1 MAETLISPGVLT
13 RENDQSLVTTGTVST
28 GLAVVGPTVK
38 GPVNIPTVV
47 TSYSDYVNKFGGLFT
62 SGGANYEY
70 LTSITVNNYFQQGGE
85 SVLVARVANGA
96 YTAASG
102 NVISISSG
110 SAYPSASFVLETLS
124 VGTIMNN
131 AGSEIGTGS
140 LENGTVENVRWEI
153 ANSNPSTGTF
163 TLLIRRGD
171 DNSNSKVILETW
183 SNLSLDPN
191 ANNYIEAVIGN
202 QAFTP
207 VSDNGN
213 YYIQTSGAY
222 TNKSRYVRVK
232 SVNRPTPNYFN
243 NDGSANSA
251 YTGSLPVVA
260 SGSFG
265 GATGAIFG
273 YYNATGSVPL
283 NMFDSIKTAVGTTSA
298 NNIQGILLSDYT
310 IASNLLSNQDNYDF
324 NILSTPGVNLQN
336 GTSAITTLLSTVQ
349 DRGDAIYIIDS
360 VSYGQNLATVT
371 TQAAA
376 QNSSYAAT
384 YWPWLQVVGPETGKL
399 LWVPASVVMPAVYA
413 FTDQVSAAW
422 FAPAGINRGGLPG
435 VVQAERRLSPTDR
448 DTLYSNKVN
457 PLATFPGTGVVAY
470 GQKTLQTQA
479 TALDRVNVRRL
490 LIDLKRYI
498 GGISRQLV
506 FEQNTAVTRNRF
518 LNQVNPYLTTVQQ
531 RQGLFAFKVVMDDTN
546 NTADV
551 VDRNQLVGQ
560 VYLQPTKTAE
570 FILIDFNITPTGASF
585 PA

>member
-47 TSYSDYVNKFGGLFT
+47 TSYSDYINKFGGLFT

-96 YTAASG
+96 YTAASSPVASNIG
-102 NVISISSG
+102 TV
-110 SAYPSASFVLETLS
+110 SASFEIETLS
-124 VGTIMNN
+124 VGTLMNST
-131 AGSEIGTGS
+131 GSEIGTGS
-140 LENGTVENVRWEI
+140 LTNGTVENVRWEI
-153 ANSNPSTGTF
+153 ANSSSGSGTF

-191 ANNYIEAVIGN
+191 ASNYIEAVIGN
-202 QAFTP
+202 QSFTP
-207 VSDNGN
+207 VNDGGN
-213 YYIQTSGAY
+213 YYIGTSGSY
-222 TNKSRYVRVK
+222 TNKSRYIRVK

-243 NDGSANSA
+243 NDGIANND
-251 YTGSLPVVA
+251 YTGSLPAVG

-265 GATGAIFG
+265 SATGAIFG
-273 YYNATGSVPL
+273 WYNATGSVPL
-283 NMFDSIKTAVGTTSA
+283 NMFDSIKSTTGTTSA
-298 NNIQGILLSDYT
+298 NNIQGVVLSDYT

-349 DRGDAIYIIDS
+349 NRGDAIYIIDS
-360 VSYGQNLATVT
+360 VSYGQNLSTVT

-435 VVQAERRLSPTDR
+435 VVQAERRLSPSDR

-531 RQGLFAFKVVMDDTN
+531 RQGLYAFKVVMDDSN

>member
-47 TSYSDYVNKFGGLFT
+47 TSYSDYINKFGGLFT

-85 SVLVARVANGA
+85 SVLVARVASGS
-96 YTAASG
+96 YTAASST
-102 NVISISSG
+102 VG
-110 SAYPSASFVLETLS
+110 SNYGATTASFQLETLS
-124 VGTIMNN
+124 VGALMNN
-131 AGSEIGTGS
+131 SGNEIGTGS
-140 LENGTVENVRWEI
+140 LVNGTSENVRWEI
-153 ANSNPSTGTF
+153 ANSNSGSGAF

-171 DNSNSKVILETW
+171 DNSNTKTILETW

-207 VSDNGN
+207 VSDGGN
-213 YYIQTSGAY
+213 YYIQTSGSY
-222 TNKSRYVRVK
+222 TNKSRYIRVK
-232 SVNRPTPNYFN
+232 AVNLSTPSYFN

-251 YTGSLPVVA
+251 YTASLPAVG
-260 SGSFG
+260 SGSFSTATG
-265 GATGAIFG
+265 PLFGATGSA
-273 YYNATGSVPL
+273 AL
-283 NMFDSIKTAVGTTSA
+283 NMFDGIKTLAGTTVA
-298 NNIQGILLSDYT
+298 NNIQGVLVGDYT
-310 IASNLLSNQDNYDF
+310 IAANLLANQDNYDF
-324 NILSTPGVNLQN
+324 NILSTPGLNLQN
-336 GTSAITTLLSTVQ
+336 GTSAITTLLSNVQ

-360 VSYGQNLATVT
+360 VSYGQNLSTVT

-435 VVQAERRLSPTDR
+435 VVQAERRLSPSDR

-531 RQGLFAFKVVMDDTN
+531 RQGLYAFKVVMDDSN

>member
-13 RENDQSLVTTGTVST
+13 RENDQSIVSTGTITT
-28 GLAVVGPTVK
+28 GLAVLGPTVK

-47 TSYSDYVNKFGGLFT
+47 TSYSDFANKFGGMFT

-70 LTSITVNNYFQQGGE
+70 LTSITVNNYFQQGGG
-85 SVLVARVANGA
+85 SVLVTRVA
-96 YTAASG
+96 
-102 NVISISSG
+102 SG
-110 SAYPSASFVLETLS
+110 SYTPAQASVASNYGATTASFVLETLS

-131 AGSEIGTGS
+131 SGSEIGTGS
-140 LENGTVENVRWEI
+140 LVSGSVDNVRFEI
-153 ANSNPSTGTF
+153 AGSSSGSGNF

-171 DNSNSKVILETW
+171 DNTNSKTILESW
-183 SNLSLDPN
+183 NNLSLDPN
-191 ANNYIEAVIGN
+191 SNNYIEAVIGN

-207 VSDNGN
+207 VTDGSST
-213 YYIQTSGAY
+213 YIQISGSY

-232 SVNRPTPNYFN
+232 SVNYTTPNYFN
-243 NDGSANSA
+243 NDGTPNNA
-251 YTGSLPVVA
+251 YTSSLPAVG
-260 SGSFG
+260 SGSFST
-265 GATGAIFG
+265 ATGPAYGCFG
-273 YYNATGSVPL
+273 LAPL
-283 NMFDSIKTAVGTTSA
+283 NMFDGIKTSAATSNA
-298 NNIQGILLSDYT
+298 NNVQGLQTTDYS
-310 IASNLLSNQDNYDF
+310 IATGLLSNKDQYSF
-324 NILSTPGVNLQN
+324 NIIATPGMNLQN
-336 GTSAITTLLSTVQ
+336 GSSVISSLLSTVQ
-349 DRGDAIYIIDS
+349 DRGDAIYVVDS

-376 QNSSYAAT
+376 QNSSYGAT

-399 LWVPASVVMPAVYA
+399 LWVPASAVMPAVYA
-413 FTDQVSAAW
+413 FTDKVSAAW

-435 VVQAERRLSPTDR
+435 VVQAERRLSPSDR
-448 DTLYSNKVN
+448 DTLYAAKVN

-490 LIDLKRYI
+490 LIALKGYI

-506 FEQNTAVTRNRF
+506 FEQNTAVTRNKF
-518 LNQVNPYLTTVQQ
+518 LNQVNPYLTQVQQ
-531 RQGLFAFKVVMDDTN
+531 RQGLYAFKVVMDDTN

-551 VDRNQLVGQ
+551 IDRNQLVGQ

-570 FILIDFNITPTGASF
+570 FIILDFNLTPTGASF

>member
-13 RENDQSLVTTGTVST
+13 RENDQSLISTGTVTT

-38 GPVNIPTVV
+38 GQVNIPTVV
-47 TSYSDYVNKFGGLFT
+47 TSYSDFTNKFGGMFV
-62 SGGANYEY
+62 SGGASYEY
-70 LTSITVNNYFQQGGE
+70 LTSITINKYFQQGGD
-85 SVLVARVANGA
+85 SVLITRVASGS
-96 YTAASG
+96 YTAASS
-102 NVISISSG
+102 NVG
-110 SAYPSASFVLETLS
+110 SNYGATTASFQLETLS
-124 VGTIMNN
+124 VGTLMNSS
-131 AGSEIGTGS
+131 GSEIGTGS
-140 LENGTVENVRWEI
+140 LSNGSADNLRWEI
-153 ANSNPSTGTF
+153 ANSSSGSGVF
-163 TLLIRRGD
+163 TLLVRRGD
-171 DNSNSKVILETW
+171 DNSNSKTILETW

-207 VSDNGN
+207 VSDGGN
-213 YYIQTSGAY
+213 YYIQTSGSY

-232 SVNRPTPNYFN
+232 SVSLSTPNYFN
-243 NDGSANSA
+243 NDGSVNNA
-251 YTGSLPVVA
+251 YTSSLPA
-260 SGSFG
+260 IGSGSFT
-265 GATGAIFG
+265 GATGPLFG
-273 YYNATGSVPL
+273 ATGSAAL
-283 NMFDSIKTAVGTTSA
+283 NMFDGIKTSTATSNA
-298 NNIQGILLSDYT
+298 NNIQGLQVTDYT
-310 IASNLLSNQDNYDF
+310 IAANLLANKDNYDF
-324 NILSTPGVNLQN
+324 NILSTPGLNLQN
-336 GTSAITTLLSTVQ
+336 GTSAITSFLSNVQ
-349 DRGDAIYIIDS
+349 DRGDSIYIIDS
-360 VSYGQNLATVT
+360 VSYGQNLSTVT

-376 QNSSYAAT
+376 QNSSYAST
-384 YWPWLQVVGPETGKL
+384 YWPWLQIVGPETGKL

-435 VVQAERRLSPTDR
+435 VVQAERRLSPSDR
-448 DTLYSNKVN
+448 DTLYAAKVN

-506 FEQNTAVTRNRF
+506 FEQNTAVTRNKF

-531 RQGLFAFKVVMDDTN
+531 RQGLYAFKVVMDDSN

>member
-1 MAETLISPGVLT
+1 LKARKTATTKKVYDSDSETGDENQKMDITVLA
-13 RENDQSLVTTGTVST
+13 NKLTTTASEVDT
-28 GLAVVGPTVK
+28 PKEILEQIKLLKECAANTM
-38 GPVNIPTVV
+38 TM
-47 TSYSDYVNKFGGLFT
+47 VNKPPVDELT
-62 SGGANYEY
+62 LEY
-70 LTSITVNNYFQQGGE
+70 V
-85 SVLVARVANGA
+85 
-96 YTAASG
+96 
-102 NVISISSG
+102 
-110 SAYPSASFVLETLS
+110 
-124 VGTIMNN
+124 
-131 AGSEIGTGS
+131 
-140 LENGTVENVRWEI
+140 
-153 ANSNPSTGTF
+153 
-163 TLLIRRGD
+163 
-171 DNSNSKVILETW
+171 
-183 SNLSLDPN
+183 
-191 ANNYIEAVIGN
+191 
-202 QAFTP
+202 
-207 VSDNGN
+207 
-213 YYIQTSGAY
+213 
-222 TNKSRYVRVK
+222 
-232 SVNRPTPNYFN
+232 
-243 NDGSANSA
+243 
-251 YTGSLPVVA
+251 
-260 SGSFG
+260 
-265 GATGAIFG
+265 
-273 YYNATGSVPL
+273 L
-283 NMFDSIKTAVGTTSA
+283 NMFDGIKTVAGTTVA
-298 NNIQGILLSDYT
+298 NNIQGVLVGDYS
-310 IASNLLSNQDNYDF
+310 IAANLLSNQDNYDF
-324 NILSTPGVNLQN
+324 NILSTPGLNLQN
-336 GTSAITTLLSTVQ
+336 GTSAITTLLSNVQ

>member
-1 MAETLISPGVLT
+1 
-13 RENDQSLVTTGTVST
+13 
-28 GLAVVGPTVK
+28 
-38 GPVNIPTVV
+38 
-47 TSYSDYVNKFGGLFT
+47 
-62 SGGANYEY
+62 
-70 LTSITVNNYFQQGGE
+70 
-85 SVLVARVANGA
+85 
-96 YTAASG
+96 
-102 NVISISSG
+102 
-110 SAYPSASFVLETLS
+110 
-124 VGTIMNN
+124 
-131 AGSEIGTGS
+131 
-140 LENGTVENVRWEI
+140 
-153 ANSNPSTGTF
+153 
-163 TLLIRRGD
+163 LIRRGD
-171 DNSNSKVILETW
+171 DNSNTKTILETW

-191 ANNYIEAVIGN
+191 ASNYIEAVIGN
-202 QAFTP
+202 QSFTP
-207 VSDNGN
+207 VSDDGN
-213 YYIQTSGAY
+213 YYIGTSGSY
-222 TNKSRYVRVK
+222 TNKSRYIRVK
-232 SVNRPTPNYFN
+232 SVNRPTPNYFS
-243 NDGSANSA
+243 NDGSANNA
-251 YTGSLPVVA
+251 YTSSIPQVS

-265 GATGAIFG
+265 SATGAIFG
-273 YYNATGSVPL
+273 WYNATGSVPL
-283 NMFDSIKTAVGTTSA
+283 NMFDSIKSTTGTNSA
-298 NNIQGILLSDYT
+298 NNIQGVVLSDYT

-349 DRGDAIYIIDS
+349 NRGDAIYIIDS
-360 VSYGQNLATVT
+360 VSYGQNLSTVT

-435 VVQAERRLSPTDR
+435 VVQAERRLSPSDR

-531 RQGLFAFKVVMDDTN
+531 RQGLYAFKVVMDDSN

>member
-1 MAETLISPGVLT
+1 
-13 RENDQSLVTTGTVST
+13 
-28 GLAVVGPTVK
+28 
-38 GPVNIPTVV
+38 
-47 TSYSDYVNKFGGLFT
+47 
-62 SGGANYEY
+62 
-70 LTSITVNNYFQQGGE
+70 
-85 SVLVARVANGA
+85 
-96 YTAASG
+96 
-102 NVISISSG
+102 
-110 SAYPSASFVLETLS
+110 
-124 VGTIMNN
+124 
-131 AGSEIGTGS
+131 
-140 LENGTVENVRWEI
+140 
-153 ANSNPSTGTF
+153 
-163 TLLIRRGD
+163 
-171 DNSNSKVILETW
+171 
-183 SNLSLDPN
+183 
-191 ANNYIEAVIGN
+191 
-202 QAFTP
+202 
-207 VSDNGN
+207 
-213 YYIQTSGAY
+213 
-222 TNKSRYVRVK
+222 
-232 SVNRPTPNYFN
+232 
-243 NDGSANSA
+243 
-251 YTGSLPVVA
+251 
-260 SGSFG
+260 
-265 GATGAIFG
+265 
-273 YYNATGSVPL
+273 
-283 NMFDSIKTAVGTTSA
+283 
-298 NNIQGILLSDYT
+298 
-310 IASNLLSNQDNYDF
+310 
-324 NILSTPGVNLQN
+324 
-336 GTSAITTLLSTVQ
+336 LSTVQ
-349 DRGDAIYIIDS
+349 DRGDAIYIVDS

-435 VVQAERRLSPTDR
+435 VVQAERRLSPSDR

-531 RQGLFAFKVVMDDTN
+531 RQGLYAFKVVMDDSN

>member
-47 TSYSDYVNKFGGLFT
+47 TSYSDYINKFGGLFT

-85 SVLVARVANGA
+85 SVLVARVASGS
-96 YTAASG
+96 YTAASST
-102 NVISISSG
+102 VG
-110 SAYPSASFVLETLS
+110 SNFGATTASFQLETLS
-124 VGTIMNN
+124 VGALMNN
-131 AGSEIGTGS
+131 SGNEIGTGS
-140 LENGTVENVRWEI
+140 LVNGTSENVRWEI
-153 ANSNPSTGTF
+153 ANSNSGSGAF

-171 DNSNSKVILETW
+171 DNSNTKTILETW

-207 VSDNGN
+207 VSDGGN
-213 YYIQTSGAY
+213 YYIQTSGSY
-222 TNKSRYVRVK
+222 TNKSRYIRVK
-232 SVNRPTPNYFN
+232 AVNLSTPSYFN

-251 YTGSLPVVA
+251 YTSSLPA
-260 SGSFG
+260 IGSGSFT
-265 GATGAIFG
+265 GATGPLFG
-273 YYNATGSVPL
+273 ATGSAAL
-283 NMFDSIKTAVGTTSA
+283 NMFDGIKTSTANSNA
-298 NNIQGILLSDYT
+298 NNIQGVQIGDYT
-310 IASNLLSNQDNYDF
+310 IAANLLANQDNYDF
-324 NILSTPGVNLQN
+324 NILSTPGLNLQN
-336 GTSAITTLLSTVQ
+336 GTSAITTLLSNVQ

-360 VSYGQNLATVT
+360 VSYGQNLSTVT

-435 VVQAERRLSPTDR
+435 VVQAERRLSPSDR
-448 DTLYSNKVN
+448 DTLYSAKVN

-531 RQGLFAFKVVMDDTN
+531 RQGLYAFKVVMDDSN

>member
-38 GPVNIPTVV
+38 GPVNIPTYI
-47 TSYSDYVNKFGGLFT
+47 TSYSDFVNKFGGMFV

-85 SVLVARVANGA
+85 SVLVARVASGS
-96 YTAASG
+96 YTAASSTVG
-102 NVISISSG
+102 SNYGATTSS
-110 SAYPSASFVLETLS
+110 FTLETLS
-124 VGTIMNN
+124 VGALMNST
-131 AGSEIGTGS
+131 GSEIGTGS
-140 LENGTVENVRWEI
+140 LTNGTVENVRWEI
-153 ANSNPSTGTF
+153 ANSSSGSGVF
-163 TLLIRRGD
+163 TLLVRRGD
-171 DNSNSKVILETW
+171 DNSNTKTILETW

-207 VSDNGN
+207 VSDGGN
-213 YYIQTSGAY
+213 YYIQTSGSY
-222 TNKSRYVRVK
+222 TNKSRYIRVK
-232 SVNRPTPNYFN
+232 SVDRSTPNYFN
-243 NDGSANSA
+243 NDGSANNA
-251 YTGSLPVVA
+251 YTASLPAVG
-260 SGSFG
+260 SGSFT
-265 GATGAIFG
+265 GATGPLFG
-273 YYNATGSVPL
+273 CTGSAAL
-283 NMFDSIKTAVGTTSA
+283 NMFDGIKTVAATTVA
-298 NNIQGILLSDYT
+298 NNIQGVLVSDYS
-310 IASNLLSNQDNYDF
+310 IAANLLANKDNYDF
-324 NILSTPGVNLQN
+324 NILATPGLTLQN
-336 GTSAITTLLSTVQ
+336 GTSAITTLLSNVQ

-360 VSYGQNLATVT
+360 VSYGQNLSTVT

-376 QNSSYAAT
+376 QNSSYAST

-435 VVQAERRLSPTDR
+435 VVQAERRLSPSDR
-448 DTLYSNKVN
+448 DTLYSAKVN

-506 FEQNTAVTRNRF
+506 FEQNTAVTRNKF

-531 RQGLFAFKVVMDDTN
+531 RQGLYAFKVVMDDSN